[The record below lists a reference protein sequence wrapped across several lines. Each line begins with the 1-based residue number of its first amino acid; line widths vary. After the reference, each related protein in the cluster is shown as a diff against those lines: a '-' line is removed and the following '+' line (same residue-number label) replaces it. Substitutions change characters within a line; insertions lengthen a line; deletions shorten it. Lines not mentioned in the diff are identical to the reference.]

1 MNRMMSR
8 VFNRAILTPACF
20 ILGILAAWQALVVGL
35 RIPEYLLPAPF
46 VIVTTIEKSLLTEI
60 GYTAGEALCGF
71 AIASTLAFAAAVL
84 FVRFRAI
91 EQGLFPLAITLKTTP
106 IVAIAPLLVLWLGTG
121 WWSKVAAAVLISFFP
136 VLVNTVKGLKAPEA
150 DFQDLF
156 RTMRA
161 DPAQIFRKLRVPYCL
176 PYFFS
181 ALKISSSLAIVGAIV
196 GEFVGAEHGLGYLIV
211 ISSAHLETPTVFQ
224 AIGAAAVIGIAMF
237 YVLEFI
243 ERRVVFWTQVE
254 TE

>member
-1 MNRMMSR
+1 MSR
-8 VFNRAILTPACF
+8 ALVIPLCF
-20 ILGILAAWQALVVGL
+20 VIGLLALWQGLVVGL
-35 RIPEYLLPAPF
+35 GIPEYLLPAPL
-46 VIVTTIEKSLLTEI
+46 VIVETLDRSLLIESA
-60 GYTAGEALCGF
+60 YTAGEAMCGF
-71 AIASTLAFAAAVL
+71 VIASGLAFAAAIV
-84 FVRFRAI
+84 FVRFRTI
-91 EQGLFPLAITLKTTP
+91 EQGLFPFAITLKTTP

-161 DPAQIFRKLRVPYCL
+161 DPPQIFRKLRIPYCL

-224 AIGAAAVIGIAMF
+224 AIGAAALIGIAMF
-237 YVLEFI
+237 YALEWL
-243 ERRVVFWTQVE
+243 EKRVVFWTQVE
-254 TE
+254 PE

>member
-1 MNRMMSR
+1 MSH
-8 VFNRAILTPACF
+8 VLNRAILTPVCF
-20 ILGILAAWQALVVGL
+20 ILGVLAAWQALVVGL
-35 RIPEYLLPAPF
+35 GIPEYLLPTPL
-46 VIVTTIEKSLLTEI
+46 VIVTTIERSLLTEI

-71 AIASTLAFAAAVL
+71 VIASALAFVAAVL
-84 FVRFRAI
+84 FVRFRTI

-150 DFQDLF
+150 DFRDLF

-224 AIGAAAVIGIAMF
+224 AIGAAAIIGIAMF
-237 YVLEFI
+237 YALEFI
-243 ERRVVFWTQVE
+243 EKRVVFWAQAE
-254 TE
+254 AE

>member
-1 MNRMMSR
+1 MSR
-8 VFNRAILTPACF
+8 ALVIPLCF
-20 ILGILAAWQALVVGL
+20 VIGVLALWQGLVVGL
-35 RIPEYLLPAPF
+35 AIPEYLLPAPL
-46 VIVTTIEKSLLTEI
+46 VIIETLDRSLLIESA
-60 GYTAGEALCGF
+60 YTAGEAACGF
-71 AIASTLAFAAAVL
+71 VIASGLAFVAAIV
-84 FVRFRAI
+84 FVRFRTI
-91 EQGLFPLAITLKTTP
+91 EQGLFPFAITLKTTP

-161 DPAQIFRKLRVPYCL
+161 DPPQIFRKLRIPYCL

-224 AIGAAAVIGIAMF
+224 AIGAAAMIGIAMF
-237 YVLEFI
+237 YLLEWV
-243 ERRVVFWTQVE
+243 EKRVVFWTQVE
-254 TE
+254 LE

>member
-1 MNRMMSR
+1 MR
-8 VFNRAILTPACF
+8 RAF
-20 ILGILAAWQALVVGL
+20 IVPFGFFLGLVIAWQALVVAAG
-35 RIPEYLLPAPF
+35 IPEYLLPSPL
-46 VIVTTIEKSLLTEI
+46 VIVRTLDTSLLTEI

-71 AIASTLAFAAAVL
+71 VIASVLAFTAALL
-84 FVRFRAI
+84 FVRFRTI
-91 EQGLFPLAITLKTTP
+91 EQGLFPIAITLKTTP

-121 WWSKVAAAVLISFFP
+121 WWSKVAAATLISFFP

-161 DPAQIFRKLRVPYCL
+161 DQSQVFRKLRVPYCL

-211 ISSAHLETPTVFQ
+211 ISSAHLETPAVFQ
-224 AIGAAAVIGIAMF
+224 AIGAAALIGISMF
-237 YVLEFI
+237 YTLEFFEKRI
-243 ERRVVFWTQVE
+243 VFWIQLE
-254 TE
+254 PE

>member
-1 MNRMMSR
+1 MSR
-8 VFNRAILTPACF
+8 VLDSAILTPVGF
-20 ILGILAAWQALVVGL
+20 ILGVLVAWQALVVGL
-35 RIPEYLLPAPF
+35 GIPEYLLPAPT
-46 VIVTTIEKSLLTEI
+46 VIVATIEKSLLVEI

-71 AIASTLAFAAAVL
+71 IIASALAFAGAVL
-84 FVRFRAI
+84 FVRYRTI

-121 WWSKVAAAVLISFFP
+121 WWSKVAAAVLIAFFP

-156 RTMRA
+156 ATMRA
-161 DPAQIFRKLRVPYCL
+161 EPAQIFRKLRVPYCL

-224 AIGAAAVIGIAMF
+224 AIGAAAMIGIAMF
-237 YVLEFI
+237 YALEFI
-243 ERRVVFWTQVE
+243 EKRVVFWAQIE

>member
-1 MNRMMSR
+1 MSR
-8 VFNRAILTPACF
+8 ALVIPLCF
-20 ILGILAAWQALVVGL
+20 VVGVLALWQGLVVGL
-35 RIPEYLLPAPF
+35 AIPEYLLPAPL
-46 VIVTTIEKSLLTEI
+46 VIVETLDRSLLIESA
-60 GYTAGEALCGF
+60 YTAGEAMCGF
-71 AIASTLAFAAAVL
+71 VIASGLAFAAAIV
-84 FVRFRAI
+84 FVRFRTI
-91 EQGLFPLAITLKTTP
+91 EQGLFPFAITLKTTP

-161 DPAQIFRKLRVPYCL
+161 DPPQIFRKLRIPYCL

-224 AIGAAAVIGIAMF
+224 AIGAAAMIGIAMF
-237 YVLEFI
+237 YLLEWI
-243 ERRVVFWTQVE
+243 EKRVVFWTQVE
-254 TE
+254 LE

>member
-1 MNRMMSR
+1 MANRILDS
-8 VFNRAILTPACF
+8 AIVTPVGF
-20 ILGILAAWQALVVGL
+20 ILGVLVVWQALVVGL
-35 RIPEYLLPAPF
+35 GIPEYLLPAPT
-46 VIVTTIEKSLLTEI
+46 VIVATIEKSLLVEI

-71 AIASTLAFAAAVL
+71 IIASALAFAFAVL
-84 FVRFRAI
+84 FVRYRTI

-121 WWSKVAAAVLISFFP
+121 WWSKVAAAVLIAFFP

-156 RTMRA
+156 ATMRA
-161 DPAQIFRKLRVPYCL
+161 EPSQIFRKLRVPYCL

-224 AIGAAAVIGIAMF
+224 AIGAAAMIGIAMF

-243 ERRVVFWTQVE
+243 EKRVVFWAQIE

>member
-1 MNRMMSR
+1 MI
-8 VFNRAILTPACF
+8 VNRAVLSP
-20 ILGILAAWQALVVGL
+20 LAFAIGLLVLWQGLVVGL
-35 RIPEYLLPAPF
+35 SIPEYLLPSPL
-46 VIVTTIEKSLLTEI
+46 VIVTTVERSLMTEI
-60 GYTAGEALCGF
+60 GYTAGEAVCGF
-71 AIASTLAFAAAVL
+71 AIASALAFVGALV
-84 FVRFRAI
+84 FVRFRTI
-91 EQGLFPLAITLKTTP
+91 EQGLFPMAITLKTTP

-161 DPAQIFRKLRVPYCL
+161 EPTQIFRKLRVPYCL

-224 AIGAAAVIGIAMF
+224 AIGAAAMIGIAMF
-237 YVLEFI
+237 YALEFI
-243 ERRVVFWTQVE
+243 EKRVVFWAQVE
-254 TE
+254 PE